1 MSRYIAVIDQG
12 TTSTHCMLFDRR
24 GEVAATHRLEYQQ
37 ILPQPGWVEH
47 DPIELWHQTR
57 QILSPFVASSC
68 NFLMPCRALVP
79 STADAS
85 IGRHIVCL

>member
-1 MSRYIAVIDQG
+1 MSRYIAVIDQC

-47 DPIELWHQTR
+47 DPNRT
-57 QILSPFVASSC
+57 VASNAAGC
-68 NFLMPCRALVP
+68 GGCATVCADRAGVE
-79 STADAS
+79 
-85 IGRHIVCL
+85 